1 MPRRLTAER
10 FRECLLLISAVVHRL
25 EVFREGHQMTEAVT
39 PRPTLLKMEGI
50 SKSFPGVKALQ
61 SVHLDVRAG
70 ECVALMG
77 ENGAGKST
85 LMKILS
91 GVYTPEEGVISIDGQ
106 PVALT
111 NPHQAQQLGLSII
124 YQEFNLF
131 PNLSVEENVFV
142 GREPSANGFVRWSD
156 LRQAT
161 NELLHQLGVDLD
173 PSATVRELS
182 VAQQQMVEIAKALS
196 FNARIVIMDEPTS
209 ALTTN
214 EVAALFKIVRGLRER
229 GLGIIFISHRI
240 DEVLTIC
247 DRIVILRDGQNAG
260 ELSKGEATSER
271 IVQLMVGRPLAD
283 LFQKE
288 NAVTAGNPIL
298 EVRKLNRTGTKRD
311 ATAIVLHDVSLTVH
325 AGEIVG
331 LAGLV
336 GSGRT
341 ELARSIFGADPFL
354 SGEILI
360 DGTPVAIHGPQDAIR
375 HGIGLVPEDR
385 KQQALVLQ
393 LAVRENISLAKLS
406 ELTRMGFVR
415 RTEERSVAQRFITA
429 LQIRTPSMEQ
439 KVVNL
444 SGGNQQ
450 KVVLA
455 KWLALEPKILLV
467 DEPTRGVD
475 VGAKAEVHHL
485 LNQLA
490 QRGVAILMISSEL
503 TEIIGMSDRVLVMR
517 QGTIAGE
524 LTRADATQERIM
536 TLATGS
542 IPGET
547 AA

>member
-1 MPRRLTAER
+1 MSEQLSSRQP
-10 FRECLLLISAVVHRL
+10 
-25 EVFREGHQMTEAVT
+25 
-39 PRPTLLKMEGI
+39 LLKMSGM

-61 SVHLDVRAG
+61 SVDLEIYEG
-70 ECVALMG
+70 ECLALMG

-85 LMKILS
+85 LMKVLS
-91 GVYTPEEGVISIDGQ
+91 GVYAPDEGTIEINGR
-106 PVALT
+106 PVTFT
-111 NPHQAQQLGLSII
+111 NPHQAQQLGVSII

-131 PNLSVEENVFV
+131 PNMTVEENVFV
-142 GREPSANGFVRWSD
+142 GREPSAKGFVQWSS

-161 NELLHQLGVDLD
+161 LQLLQQLGVQLD
-173 PSATVRELS
+173 PSTTVRELS

-196 FNARIVIMDEPTS
+196 YNARIVVMDEPTS
-209 ALTTN
+209 ALTDT
-214 EVAALFKIVRGLRER
+214 EVSALFEIIRGLKQA

-240 DEVLTIC
+240 EEVLKIC
-247 DRIVILRDGQNAG
+247 DRVTVLRDGQNAG
-260 ELSKGEATSER
+260 ELSRAEASPER
-271 IVQLMVGRPLAD
+271 IVQLMVGRHLAD

-288 NAVTAGNPIL
+288 GAVTAGKPML
-298 EVRKLNRTGTKRD
+298 EVRGLSRTGTKRD
-311 ATAIVLHDVSLTVH
+311 ATAIVLNDVSFTVH

-341 ELARSIFGADPFL
+341 ELARAIFGADPFL
-354 SGEILI
+354 SGQILV
-360 DGTPVAIHGPQDAIR
+360 DGSSVTIKNPADAIR
-375 HGIGLVPEDR
+375 RGIGLVPEDR

-393 LAVRENISLAKLS
+393 LAVRENIILAKLND
-406 ELTRMGFVR
+406 LTRAGFVR
-415 RTEERSVAQRFITA
+415 REQERSLVQQFIDT

-485 LNQLA
+485 LNRLA

-503 TEIIGMSDRVLVMR
+503 PEIIGMSDRVLVMR

-524 LTRADATQERIM
+524 LTREEATQERIM
-536 TLATGS
+536 AMATGIS
-542 IPGET
+542 T
-547 AA
+547 DQSAA